1 MPVREGEC
9 EAPGVV
15 VVVAVVDVGGFVG
28 VWRAGQAGKLE
39 GVGSGEG
46 IELEGFGV

>member
-1 MPVREGEC
+1 M
-9 EAPGVV
+9 
-15 VVVAVVDVGGFVG
+15 VAVVDLGGFVG

-46 IELEGFGV
+46 IEWVGFGV